1 MVEMEGSNYVI
12 NHNTLKSVWY
22 RAPIYLR
29 DIYKPNISASEQLY
43 RSQWSAFV
51 RNLSFFE
58 SPLWVN
64 RPEATFRAENKMYQL
79 LLASNL
85 GMACPHTVVTNT
97 VPDGIHPTRRYVIK
111 PLDTTVLRVGK
122 KEAFV
127 YANVVQGSELI
138 AADFGLA
145 PTVIQE
151 FIGPKVDARVTV
163 VGTDVFAVEIRLRNA
178 IIEGDWRKEKENVQ
192 YIPFTLPESLSC
204 KCIQMLEALNL
215 SFGAF
220 DFAVRDGTFYF
231 LEVNPTGEWAWLVD
245 SAGQNIH
252 YSICNLLQS
261 GRHEAN

>member
-1 MVEMEGSNYVI
+1 
-12 NHNTLKSVWY
+12 
-22 RAPIYLR
+22 
-29 DIYKPNISASEQLY
+29 
-43 RSQWSAFV
+43 
-51 RNLSFFE
+51 
-58 SPLWVN
+58 
-64 RPEATFRAENKMYQL
+64 MYQL

-192 YIPFTLPESLSC
+192 YISIHVARIIVL
-204 KCIQMLEALNL
+204 QMYTDAGSSQSIFWRIRLRCEGWNL
-215 SFGAF
+215 
-220 DFAVRDGTFYF
+220 YF
-231 LEVNPTGEWAWLVD
+231 LEVNPTGEWAWLPD